1 MVDRDKI
8 ARISPVISD
17 FVRESVDV
25 PLCTQTGLKLS
36 RARDDRDL
44 CFVFEFTYAVQA
56 IANYAQ
62 LGVELS
68 RICHLLKIA
77 AAAGADVGARRL
89 YACSSRLDDRLDLG
103 KCDLTLYLAQPD
115 IEPVTGNREIDK

>member
-1 MVDRDKI
+1 MFDRDKI

-17 FVRESVDV
+17 LVRESVDV
-25 PLCTQTGLKLS
+25 PLCTQTVLKFGW
-36 RARDDRDL
+36 ANDDGDL
-44 CFVFEFTYAVQA
+44 CFVFEFANAVQA

-89 YACSSRLDDRLDLG
+89 YACSSRLDDR
-103 KCDLTLYLAQPD
+103 
-115 IEPVTGNREIDK
+115 